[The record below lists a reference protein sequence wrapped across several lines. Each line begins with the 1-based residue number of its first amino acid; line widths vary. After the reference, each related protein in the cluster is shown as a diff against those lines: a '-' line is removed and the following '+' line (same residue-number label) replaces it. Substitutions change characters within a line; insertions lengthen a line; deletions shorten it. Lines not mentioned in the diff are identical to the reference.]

1 MRYQKKLL
9 RKREKKKNPN
19 KVKTHASCIFT
30 SNEWN
35 SYLSK
40 TSLNLKQKHSP
51 CLYTLAV
58 NSIFIKN
65 HEQKVSP
72 LEIRLTYLQKFMNYH
87 GPNPSDSS
95 SMETGRLRSISP
107 RVDISGTSCSITTG
121 LTLAAPIKWD
131 LL

>member
-9 RKREKKKNPN
+9 RKREKKKKKPN
-19 KVKTHASCIFT
+19 KVKTHASYIFT

-58 NSIFIKN
+58 TSIFIKN

-72 LEIRLTYLQKFMNYH
+72 LEI
-87 GPNPSDSS
+87 
-95 SMETGRLRSISP
+95 
-107 RVDISGTSCSITTG
+107 
-121 LTLAAPIKWD
+121 
-131 LL
+131 